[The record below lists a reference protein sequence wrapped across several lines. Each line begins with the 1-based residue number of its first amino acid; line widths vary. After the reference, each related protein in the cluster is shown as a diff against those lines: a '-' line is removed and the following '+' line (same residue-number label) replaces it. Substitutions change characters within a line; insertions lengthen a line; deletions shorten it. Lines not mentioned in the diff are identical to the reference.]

1 MAKAELKAKP
11 KTTMEFW
18 TPTEKENSKS
28 QYGCEIILTNVS
40 LQETKTGEAPTDAQV
55 IVYEVDGQLRYDL
68 TRGSQTNLFDMYY
81 DKFGKDLKSISFGM
95 GKISAKLWGY
105 KSKDTKGKKRKSN

>member
-1 MAKAELKAKP
+1 
-11 KTTMEFW
+11 
-18 TPTEKENSKS
+18 
-28 QYGCEIILTNVS
+28 
-40 LQETKTGEAPTDAQV
+40 
-55 IVYEVDGQLRYDL
+55 
-68 TRGSQTNLFDMYY
+68 MYY